1 MLDRVRNGQKLL
13 DLGCAF
19 GQELRQLVCLP
30 FPIIYRGS
38 FMTYL
43 FLLTKVFNGAP
54 SENLYGSDLHYDFM
68 TLGYDLFRDRDTLKS
83 TFIEADI
90 LEENSMLLTQLT
102 GQLNIIYN
110 SLFFHLFNW
119 DQQLRAI
126 NHMLRLLAPNPGSL
140 ITGRFVAFTD
150 TDKAKSIIGTV
161 LPFYHSLESWKELW
175 EVVRQSTGTT
185 LRLETWQEEDLF
197 LTDEET
203 TSFMLCFAV
212 YRE

>member
-1 MLDRVRNGQKLL
+1 
-13 DLGCAF
+13 
-19 GQELRQLVCLP
+19 
-30 FPIIYRGS
+30 
-38 FMTYL
+38 MTYL

-68 TLGYDLFRDRDTLKS
+68 ALGYDLFRDRDTLKS
-83 TFIEADI
+83 TFIGVDV
-90 LEENSMLLTQLT
+90 LDENSMLLTQLT
-102 GQLNIIYN
+102 GQLSIIYN

-175 EVVRQSTGTT
+175 EVVRQSTGTA
-185 LRLETWQEEDLF
+185 LRLETWQEEDLL